1 MRKDIFICHAGE
13 DKAPVIR
20 PLACCLEDR
29 GISYWLDEAEI
40 SLGESITEKVN
51 EGLKISDFVVVVL
64 SRAFMS
70 KHWPKR
76 ELWSVLNLEAKSG
89 KVIILPILVGTQS
102 EVDGIVNEFPLLND
116 KLFLLWNGDA
126 NRVANAIQ
134 TTIYKSRGIQQPK
147 TVDMLSCGH
156 CQTPFQQGIHVCL
169 GCQGRIIY
177 GLTPQEKLK
186 VRQDTAATLFF
197 IVFLLMVMLPLY
209 PIPWLGFQFPM
220 MWGLGLWSVPLGA
233 IFVFAGAFFA
243 ECRDTKRKAHW
254 IRTVR

>member
-1 MRKDIFICHAGE
+1 MRKDVFICHAGE
-13 DKAPVIR
+13 DKTPVIR

-89 KVIILPILVGTQS
+89 KVILLPILVGTQS
-102 EVDGIVNEFPLLND
+102 EVDGLVNEFPLLND

-134 TTIYKSRGIQQPK
+134 TTVYKSRGTQQPK
-147 TVDMLSCGH
+147 AVDMHSCGH
-156 CQTPFQQGIHVCL
+156 CQTPFQHGVHVCL

-177 GLTPQEKLK
+177 GLTAQEKLNT
-186 VRQDTAATLFF
+186 RQGTAAVLFL
-197 IVFLLMVMLPLY
+197 IVWLSMVQLPLY
-209 PIPWLGFQFPM
+209 TMSWFGFQFPM
-220 MWGLGLWSVPLGA
+220 MWGLGFWSVPLGA
-233 IFVFAGAFFA
+233 ILIFSGAFFA
-243 ECRDTKRKAHW
+243 EFQNTKKKAHL
-254 IRTVR
+254 IRTLR